1 MGAGWWSWSL
11 STWATAAGKSPGCTS
26 PCRDCFSEGEM
37 VYHCLSRLA
46 DMEESLF
53 LYGRGMKYKVQ
64 TQEKTGRRF
73 YSEIIY
79 PRCGT
84 RGGWQSYV
92 GGGALGEGKHTKLT
106 LLLLLCLIGIFILNN
121 APLQTISSPHQW
133 DSAGSPIKR
142 VRILNFPQQQQD
154 VILPDC
160 RRLI

>member
-11 STWATAAGKSPGCTS
+11 RTWATAAGKSQGCTS
-26 PCRDCFSEGEM
+26 PCPDCFSERGM
-37 VYHCLSRLA
+37 VYHCISRLP
-46 DMEESLF
+46 DTEDSLF
-53 LYGRGMKYKVQ
+53 LYGRGMEYKVQ
-64 TQEKTGRRF
+64 TQEKMGRRF

-79 PRCGT
+79 TRCGT
-84 RGGWQSYV
+84 QGGWQSYV
-92 GGGALGEGKHTKLT
+92 GRALGEGKHTKLSM
-106 LLLLLCLIGIFILNN
+106 LLLCLIEIFILNN

-142 VRILNFPQQQQD
+142 VRILNFPKQQQD